1 MLRLHSLQHVE
12 FEDAAE
18 IASWAS
24 GKGHRLAV
32 TRLYQGQSLPALEEL
47 DWLVVMGG
55 PMGADDT
62 GAYPWLSDEKK
73 LIRRAIEKGK
83 TVLGICLGAQLIASS
98 LGARVFKNA
107 YKEIGWFPVS
117 LTEEGEGASVFSGFP
132 SRFTAFHWHGDT
144 FGLPAGS
151 LHAARSE
158 ACANQAF
165 LIGDRVVGLQFHLEC
180 SGASIERLLENCA
193 GELISAPFIQRE
205 REIRGPDKDIAVVNR
220 LLFTMLDNLERLSG
234 LSPS

>member
-24 GKGHRLAV
+24 LKGHRLAA
-32 TRLYQGQSLPALEEL
+32 TRLYGGQSLPALEDL

-55 PMGADDT
+55 PMGVDDT

-98 LGARVFKNA
+98 LGARVFKNVH
-107 YKEIGWFPVS
+107 KEIGWFPVS
-117 LTEEGEGASVFSGFP
+117 LTEEGAGASVFSGFP
-132 SRFTAFHWHGDT
+132 ASFTAFHWHGDT
-144 FGLPAGS
+144 FDLPAGG

-180 SGASIERLLENCA
+180 SGASIERLLENCV
-193 GELISAPFIQRE
+193 GELSSAPFIQRG

-220 LLFTMLDNLERLSG
+220 LLFAMLDNLERLGG